1 MSEVEPENWAAM
13 SAIFSLQLPDAS
25 NLHGAS
31 RRIGGFYGSQKG
43 EELFG
48 DRRGGRWKIE
58 VDQ

>member
-1 MSEVEPENWAAM
+1 VSEVELENWAAM
-13 SAIFSLQLPDAS
+13 SAIFSLQLPNAS

-43 EELFG
+43 EEFFG
-48 DRRGGRWKIE
+48 DCCGGRWKIE